1 MADRLTQLQDCLD
14 DLLKQMY
21 ASLHYIHNRHP
32 YGTIE
37 GQPQGPHF
45 RLAGDDDDKED
56 KKDKKKGSNAAA
68 TNGENDAKPEVTT
81 PEQEDPDKFNT
92 GLRELA
98 QDLVLK
104 EQQIEYIVNSLPG
117 LGNSEQ
123 SQEQKM
129 KELERE
135 LRELELEREMKEADK
150 QELVAVLGEVIGRVK
165 RVP

>member
-1 MADRLTQLQDCLD
+1 
-14 DLLKQMY
+14 MY

-32 YGTIE
+32 YGVIE
-37 GQPQGPHF
+37 GQPQGPDF

-56 KKDKKKGSNAAA
+56 KKDKKKGSAAGNA
-68 TNGENDAKPEVTT
+68 NGETDAKPDVAT
-81 PEQEDPDKFNT
+81 PAQEDPDKFNI

-117 LGNSEQ
+117 LGNSERN
-123 SQEQKM
+123 QEQRM

-135 LRELELEREMKEADK
+135 LREVEIEREKKEVDK
-150 QELVAVLGEVIGRVK
+150 RELVEVLGEVIGKVK